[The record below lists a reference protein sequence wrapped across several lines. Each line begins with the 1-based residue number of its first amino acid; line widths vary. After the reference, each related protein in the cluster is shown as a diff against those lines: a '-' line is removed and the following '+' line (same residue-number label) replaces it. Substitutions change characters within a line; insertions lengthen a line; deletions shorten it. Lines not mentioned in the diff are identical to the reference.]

1 MVSQKYFVKGNKI
14 YLWQKL
20 CQQTIRLNKMKFQK
34 SERNVHLP
42 EASHNMEFNGCKF
55 DSMAKNHWSFLY
67 NFTMYMYF
75 FHIFFF
81 QLTLFIAC
89 SCYIVLTTIYHSTSI
104 KEWLR
109 LRHYGS
115 SVILKKSSLFDIPQI
130 ICDSIHKLF
139 IESNISDF
147 LSVALRLNLRHL
159 LLLKNHEYT
168 LLNSILKHCIEP
180 LTEWIFHIKPS
191 QAFFII

>member
-1 MVSQKYFVKGNKI
+1 MA
-14 YLWQKL
+14 
-20 CQQTIRLNKMKFQK
+20 
-34 SERNVHLP
+34 
-42 EASHNMEFNGCKF
+42 ASLTPWLRTTDRSCTTLQCICIFSTF
-55 DSMAKNHWSFLY
+55 
-67 NFTMYMYF
+67 
-75 FHIFFF
+75 FFF

>member
-34 SERNVHLP
+34 SERNIHLP
-42 EASHNMEFNGCKF
+42 EASHNMEFNGC
-55 DSMAKNHWSFLY
+55 MPKNHWSFLY
-67 NFTMYMYF
+67 LFTMYVYF

-81 QLTLFIAC
+81 QLTLF
-89 SCYIVLTTIYHSTSI
+89 SYIVLTTIYHSTSI
-104 KEWLR
+104 KVWLR
-109 LRHYGS
+109 SRHYDS
-115 SVILKKSSLFDIPQI
+115 PVILKKSSLLDIPQL

-139 IESNISDF
+139 IKSNISDF

-159 LLLKNHEYT
+159 LLLKNCEYT
-168 LLNSILKHCIEP
+168 LLYWT

-191 QAFFII
+191 QAFFKKII

>member
-1 MVSQKYFVKGNKI
+1 MVSQKKYLVKGNKI

-34 SERNVHLP
+34 SERNIHLP
-42 EASHNMEFNGCKF
+42 EASHNMEFNGC
-55 DSMAKNHWSFLY
+55 MPMPKNHLSFLY
-67 NFTMYMYF
+67 LFTMYMYF

-89 SCYIVLTTIYHSTSI
+89 FCYIVLTTIYHSTSI
-104 KEWLR
+104 KVWLR
-109 LRHYGS
+109 SRHYDS
-115 SVILKKSSLFDIPQI
+115 PVILKKSSLLDIPHL

-139 IESNISDF
+139 IKSNISDF
-147 LSVALRLNLRHL
+147 LSVALRSNLRHL
-159 LLLKNHEYT
+159 LLLKNCEYT

-180 LTEWIFHIKPS
+180 
-191 QAFFII
+191 